1 MQFLR
6 NYCVDQVQ
14 RVSIDLRLLKPPLCI
29 NKILNLMTY
38 KVYNHTS
45 YLLTQFFGFLVDASI
60 SSRSS
65 SIFKPASI
73 YSSSFGKILKSFF
86 NSKSE

>member
-29 NKILNLMTY
+29 NKILNL
-38 KVYNHTS
+38 KLIDVYN
-45 YLLTQFFGFLVDASI
+45 YD
-60 SSRSS
+60 R
-65 SIFKPASI
+65 
-73 YSSSFGKILKSFF
+73 
-86 NSKSE
+86 